1 MGCSIEVDIMGWT
14 VSPKAFIGVM
24 TDDLSKLHR
33 ATAIEILNK
42 VIQRSPVDTGRF
54 RGNHILTLVTPNTG
68 TKEVDDKSGSVTLA
82 AGLSVVGGIA
92 KGEYPLIYI
101 QNNLPYAQVLEDGS
115 SQQAPLGIYAL
126 AVQDV
131 KNNLRAGR

>member
-1 MGCSIEVDIMGWT
+1 MGWT

-54 RGNHILTLVTPNTG
+54 RANHILTLVTPNTG

-115 SQQAPLGIYAL
+115 SQQAPLGIYSL

>member
-1 MGCSIEVDIMGWT
+1 MGWT

-33 ATAIEILNK
+33 AIAIELLTR
-42 VIQRSPVDTGRF
+42 VIRRSPVDTGRF
-54 RGNHILTLVTPNTG
+54 RGNHILSLSTADTST
-68 TKEVDDKSGSVTLA
+68 TDTVDENGSTTLA

-92 KGEYPLIYI
+92 KGQYPLIYI

-115 SQQAPLGIYAL
+115 SKDQAPLGIYAL

-131 KNNLRAGR
+131 KNNLRLGR